1 MDKVKINSITGKVLN
16 VTFTFDDERV
26 APLNINFDD
35 KNITDGDILA
45 EQLYTYGQAYKA
57 ETIAS
62 LPSAA
67 VLGSIGMEFGYVDG
81 VIVPVLPEAPVE
93 EAPVTP
99 EEEEPSD
106 DTPVTPEE
114 EAPTEETPI

>member
-45 EQLYTYGQAYKA
+45 EQLYTYGQAYKT

-99 EEEEPSD
+99 EEE
-106 DTPVTPEE
+106 V
-114 EAPTEETPI
+114 PTEETPI

>member
-26 APLNINFDD
+26 ASLNINFDD

-45 EQLYTYGQAYKA
+45 EQLYTYGQAYKT

-67 VLGSIGMEFGYVDG
+67 VL
-81 VIVPVLPEAPVE
+81 
-93 EAPVTP
+93 
-99 EEEEPSD
+99 
-106 DTPVTPEE
+106 
-114 EAPTEETPI
+114 

>member
-45 EQLYTYGQAYKA
+45 EQLYTYWQAYKA

-62 LPSAA
+62 LPSEA

-93 EAPVTP
+93 EAPVVPETP
-99 EEEEPSD
+99 EEE
-106 DTPVTPEE
+106 V
-114 EAPTEETPI
+114 PTEETPI

>member
-26 APLNINFDD
+26 PTLNINFDD

-93 EAPVTP
+93 EAPV
-99 EEEEPSD
+99 EEA
-106 DTPVTPEE
+106 PVTPEE

>member
-26 APLNINFDD
+26 SPLNINFDD

-45 EQLYTYGQAYKA
+45 EQLYTYGQEYKT

-81 VIVPVLPEAPVE
+81 VIVPVLPEAPIEEVVVE
-93 EAPVTP
+93 ETT
-99 EEEEPSD
+99 EEE
-106 DTPVTPEE
+106 V
-114 EAPTEETPI
+114 PTEETPI

>member
-26 APLNINFDD
+26 ATLNINFDD

-81 VIVPVLPEAPVE
+81 AIVPVLPETPVEEAPVE

-99 EEEEPSD
+99 EEE
-106 DTPVTPEE
+106 V
-114 EAPTEETPI
+114 PTEETPI

>member
-1 MDKVKINSITGKVLN
+1 MDKVKINSINGKVIN
-16 VTFTFDDERV
+16 VTFTFDDERI

-45 EQLYTYGQAYKA
+45 EQLYTYWQEYKT

-67 VLGSIGMEFGYVDG
+67 VLWAIGMEFGYVDG
-81 VIVPVLPEAPVE
+81 VIIPVLPEDPVVP
-93 EAPVTP
+93 EAPT
-99 EEEEPSD
+99 EE
-106 DTPVTPEE
+106 TPVE

>member
-81 VIVPVLPEAPVE
+81 VIVPVHPEAPVE
-93 EAPVTP
+93 EAPV
-99 EEEEPSD
+99 EQA
-106 DTPVTPEE
+106 PVTPEE
-114 EAPTEETPI
+114 EVPTEETPI

>member
-26 APLNINFDD
+26 ASLNINFDD

-45 EQLYTYGQAYKA
+45 EQLYTYGQVYKA

-99 EEEEPSD
+99 EEE
-106 DTPVTPEE
+106 V
-114 EAPTEETPI
+114 PTEETPI

>member
-45 EQLYTYGQAYKA
+45 EQLYTYGQVYKA

-93 EAPVTP
+93 EAPV
-99 EEEEPSD
+99 EEA
-106 DTPVTPEE
+106 PVTPEE
-114 EAPTEETPI
+114 EVPTEETPI

>member
-1 MDKVKINSITGKVLN
+1 MDKVKINSITGNVIN

-45 EQLYTYGQAYKA
+45 EQLYTYGQEYKT

-67 VLGSIGMEFGYVDG
+67 VLGSIGMEFGYENG
-81 VIVPVLPEAPVE
+81 VIIPILPEAPVVPE
-93 EAPVTP
+93 TP
-99 EEEEPSD
+99 EEE
-106 DTPVTPEE
+106 V
-114 EAPTEETPI
+114 PTEETPI

>member
-26 APLNINFDD
+26 STLNINFDD

-45 EQLYTYGQAYKA
+45 EQLYTYGQEYKT

-81 VIVPVLPEAPVE
+81 VIVPVLPEAPIEEVVVE
-93 EAPVTP
+93 ETT
-99 EEEEPSD
+99 EEE
-106 DTPVTPEE
+106 V
-114 EAPTEETPI
+114 PTEETPI

>member
-1 MDKVKINSITGKVLN
+1 MDKVKINSITGN
-16 VTFTFDDERV
+16 VINITFTFDDERV

-93 EAPVTP
+93 EAPV
-99 EEEEPSD
+99 EEA
-106 DTPVTPEE
+106 PVTPEE

>member
-26 APLNINFDD
+26 ATLNINFDD

-93 EAPVTP
+93 EAPV
-99 EEEEPSD
+99 EEA
-106 DTPVTPEE
+106 PVTPEE
-114 EAPTEETPI
+114 EVPTEETPI